1 MRYLLFITMFF
12 CFVSESLA
20 ADKLDSQTS
29 LRTLFTTNHV
39 RSQLDQLRQQ
49 GKFDNIKSESS
60 TVILREPAVVK
71 MQGVVIRKNTDPV
84 VFVNDE
90 NTLKSPQVTNE
101 VYVNTAKVK
110 KQEYKVPARIY
121 GQNIKLKPGQQWSE
135 KDQLVQE
142 NYQIKPPKAKTDES
156 DGLLDK
162 VDNLTNLGP

>member
-1 MRYLLFITMFF
+1 MKSVLYITILLLFSTQ
-12 CFVSESLA
+12 LKA
-20 ADKLDSQTS
+20 ADKFDSQTN

-60 TVILREPAVVK
+60 AVILREPAIVK

-101 VYVNTAKVK
+101 VYVNTARVK
-110 KQEYKVPARIY
+110 KQEYRVPARIY

-135 KDQLVQE
+135 KNQLVQE

-156 DGLLDK
+156 DGILDK
-162 VDNLTNLGP
+162 VDNLTNLSP

>member
-1 MRYLLFITMFF
+1 MQYLLFITL
-12 CFVSESLA
+12 FVSLISETFA
-20 ADKLDSQTS
+20 EDNLDSQSS

-49 GKFDNIKSESS
+49 GKFDKIKNESS

-90 NTLKSPQVTNE
+90 NTLKSPQITNE

-110 KQEYKVPARIY
+110 EKDYKIPARIY

-135 KDQLVQE
+135 KNQLVQE
-142 NYQIKPPKAKTDES
+142 NYQIKPPKAKTGES

>member
-1 MRYLLFITMFF
+1 MRNIFFNTILFSLITEI
-12 CFVSESLA
+12 SA
-20 ADKLDSQTS
+20 ADNLDSQTS

-49 GKFDNIKSESS
+49 GKFDKIKSESS
-60 TVILREPAVVK
+60 TSILREPAVIK
-71 MQGVVIRKNTDPV
+71 MQGVVIRKNADPV

-90 NTLKSPQVTNE
+90 NTLKSSQVTDE

-110 KQEYKVPARIY
+110 KQEYQVPARIY

-135 KDQLVQE
+135 KTQLVEE

-162 VDNLTNLGP
+162 VDNLTNLSP